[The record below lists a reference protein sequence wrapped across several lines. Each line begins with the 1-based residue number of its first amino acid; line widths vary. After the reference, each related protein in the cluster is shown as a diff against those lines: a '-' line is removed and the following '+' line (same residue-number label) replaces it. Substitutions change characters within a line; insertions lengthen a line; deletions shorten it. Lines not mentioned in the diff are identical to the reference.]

1 MANTIKIKRGLKTN
15 LPTLEVGEQ
24 GYCTD
29 TNELFIGTST
39 GNILVSELVNQASI
53 SDATDTGE
61 VSNTHLRQVNAS
73 NSSTASGLR
82 SQVNASLSSTASGS
96 RSQINASQSSNTTG
110 DRSQVNASFI
120 STTSGT
126 RSQVNASDNSES
138 SGQNTQVNAS
148 TSSTASATNSQ
159 VNASTSSTAS
169 GLRSQ
174 VNGSSSSTAS
184 GAMSMINGC
193 DDSIATERRAQVNG
207 SEFCEATGRMSQVN
221 GSDRSNATA
230 INSSVISSR
239 RVINTIG
246 RSIAGGDAGTG
257 DASTANRKWHI
268 FGANGNISI
277 AGTLTSSA
285 SFSDF
290 AEFFPNGTKK
300 EQGYG
305 LLQTLDG
312 DAVKPAQEGERVIG
326 VTSATAGVLLN
337 DTPFAWQGR
346 YLKDEWGK
354 PIYEDI
360 PDPDY
365 ELKEGETEADRP
377 IISIQKENRL
387 WDASKEQVSRKKRPD
402 EWSVVGL
409 TGQVFV
415 RLNEG
420 VKVGDNVKA
429 WKDGVG
435 QASEEDTNIV
445 VMKITQDYDKNK
457 GYAIGYCL
465 IK

>member
-15 LPTLEVGEQ
+15 LPTLEIGEM

-39 GNILVSELVNQASI
+39 GNVLVSELVNRASI

-61 VSNTHLRQVNAS
+61 VTNTHDRQVNAS
-73 NSSTASGLR
+73 RDSVA
-82 SQVNASLSSTASGS
+82 
-96 RSQINASQSSNTTG
+96 
-110 DRSQVNASFI
+110 
-120 STTSGT
+120 SGT
-126 RSQVNASDNSES
+126 RSQVNASFGSTASQRES
-138 SGQNTQVNAS
+138 QVNAS
-148 TSSTASATNSQ
+148 FESTASARESQVNASSTSEASGFRSQVNTRTGSTASGERSQ
-159 VNASTSSTAS
+159 VNASTTSTAS
-169 GLRSQ
+169 GLGSQVNASNNSIASGGRSQ
-174 VNGSSSSTAS
+174 VNASANSTAS
-184 GAMSMINGC
+184 G
-193 DDSIATERRAQVNG
+193 TVY
-207 SEFCEATGRMSQVN
+207 SQVN
-221 GSDRSNATA
+221 ASLDSTASAIRSQVNASSTSTASGDRAVVIGALRTEN
-230 INSSVISSR
+230 NSTS
-239 RVINTIG
+239 
-246 RSIAGGDAGTG
+246 SIAGGDASSG

-268 FGANGNISI
+268 FSTSGNIQI

-365 ELKEGETEADRP
+365 ELQEGETEADRP
-377 IISIQKENRL
+377 IISIQKENPL
-387 WDASKEQVSRKKRPD
+387 WDSSKEQVSRKERPD

-415 RLNEG
+415 RLNED

-445 VMKITQDYDKNK
+445 VMKITQAYDKNK
-457 GYAIGYCL
+457 GYAIGFCL